1 MSGGHFDYQQYRIGQ
16 IADQVEQLIR
26 SNNDEELN
34 DWGQPK
40 GYHFSERTLE
50 EFRVGLRYLELA
62 QIYAQRI
69 DWLVSGDDS
78 EDSFHERLLED
89 IRELDSSQDES

>member
-40 GYHFSERTLE
+40 GYHFSEQTLE
-50 EFRVGLRYLELA
+50 AFRRGLRYLELA

-78 EDSFHERLLED
+78 EDGFHERLLQD
-89 IRELDSSQDES
+89 IQELDSSQVKS

>member
-50 EFRVGLRYLELA
+50 AFRRGLRYLELA

>member
-40 GYHFSERTLE
+40 GYHFSEQTIE
-50 EFRVGLRYLELA
+50 QFRVGLRYLELA

-89 IRELDSSQDES
+89 IRELDSGQVKS